1 MKEGGG
7 KVGSGQDLHHWQILS
22 WAEQGKDQKKRN
34 DIQVYLQGPLQDALG
49 VAILPGKKDH
59 AQPHQCKRQDV
70 DLGKYGISPRL
81 YRLGQQ
87 VIAGID
93 QMEGKHNSEQEQI
106 SGAAHLNLKKQ
117 KEDQEDRKDSYTHKP
132 NGFSE
137 LKLRGK
143 AVAVYLGAKI
153 YGACNAGMIIAEI
166 RYLDDDLMGLP
177 HNVQRKYDILV
188 VLFRLGT
195 GL

>member
-1 MKEGGG
+1 
-7 KVGSGQDLHHWQILS
+7 
-22 WAEQGKDQKKRN
+22 
-34 DIQVYLQGPLQDALG
+34 
-49 VAILPGKKDH
+49 
-59 AQPHQCKRQDV
+59 
-70 DLGKYGISPRL
+70 
-81 YRLGQQ
+81 
-87 VIAGID
+87 
-93 QMEGKHNSEQEQI
+93 MEGKHNSEQEQI

-177 HNVQRKYDILV
+177 HNV
-188 VLFRLGT
+188 
-195 GL
+195 